1 MVQNKE
7 EERRLPV
14 PATRRE
20 WVWDPMTSSVE
31 GPTALTT
38 GETNGQHGYC
48 RPSPILTPQQVFSF
62 VCRHQPSELLPV
74 PSPSQAPG
82 ASPGSAPADSSA
94 YYGSMSARHQ
104 PRPPWLVPTAVS
116 ALGAKPSS
124 CAQAHYRPDSH
135 HWVHCHVHACGEIL
149 KPQKSR
155 PAQLRVGLDFILCP
169 VTGLYR

>member
-1 MVQNKE
+1 MVRNKE

-20 WVWDPMTSSVE
+20 WVWDPMTPSVE

-48 RPSPILTPQQVFSF
+48 RPSPVLTPQQVFSF

-82 ASPGSAPADSSA
+82 ATPGSAPADSSA

-104 PRPPWLVPTAVS
+104 PRPRGWSPLLCLHS
-116 ALGAKPSS
+116 
-124 CAQAHYRPDSH
+124 
-135 HWVHCHVHACGEIL
+135 
-149 KPQKSR
+149 
-155 PAQLRVGLDFILCP
+155 GLDLPAVHRHTIGQTP
-169 VTGLYR
+169 ITGSTATCMLVVRS